1 MDDNDPY
8 IIAFNKI
15 VTCLPIHNYVINSLE
30 VMITYYC
37 GLNNIFT
44 ISLDILFLPPFRF
57 QQDRVRR
64 FEAINS

>member
-15 VTCLPIHNYVINSLE
+15 VTCLPIHNYVINS
-30 VMITYYC
+30 VTAMITYYC

-44 ISLDILFLPPFRF
+44 LPLDILPLPPFRF
-57 QQDRVRR
+57 QQDLVRR